1 MKRRLLS
8 MFCALALCLSLLPAT
23 ALAADAVS
31 YVEYSWNGS
40 KLTEEATTPVTDYTT
55 LSGNINNTT
64 WGAGW
69 YMVSG
74 TVTVNNNRDSTVTVS
89 GTVNLILPQGSK
101 LDLSYGTIII
111 SDGGTLNI
119 YGQETGSGTL
129 TLGGNHRDANP
140 GIGLGSGS
148 TLNIHGGTV
157 NATGYCTNATSP
169 APGIDVGGSG
179 TLTVYDGTVTATGGT
194 ASNSIGRGAGI
205 RVISGGT
212 VNIHGGTVTATGAS
226 NKSALGVSGAGIGG
240 NGGSSAGETCGNV
253 TITGGTVTAT
263 GGSGG
268 SGASAGIG
276 GGQGGTAGSQ
286 GGGGNVTITG
296 GTVTAIGGESTA
308 GNAQAPGIGGAV
320 YNNKGNAGSFSTGT
334 GGSAVITTT
343 GGIQDETSK
352 NSWQGIID
360 GTVYG
365 TVTLPD
371 SQLSGKTLT
380 VSENANLTIPDGAA
394 LTGSITVESGGTL
407 TVNSG
412 STVTNSGTITNNGT
426 LTGGGTINNTGNG
439 KVTGEGT
446 NNTVTIT
453 YPSTVTVTSNQ
464 SNDTVGPNQ
473 EVTFTATVTGSD
485 TVGTPTGTVQFKDNG
500 NDLGTAQTLN
510 NEGKATYTTSNLEI
524 GEHKITAVYSGD
536 GSYTAKTSSEL
547 TFTVVGDV
555 ASISIETQP
564 KKMTYTTGET
574 LDLTGLVITLH
585 YDGTDYTSEVSWGT
599 DSGITSDPENGTEL
613 QASEHNDKAVTITY
627 GGKTATTDALTVNKA
642 DQTGFGFTESS
653 ITKTY
658 GDESFTVEA
667 TGGQSTGDVTYAV
680 TSGGDVISISD
691 NTVTILKA
699 GEATITA
706 TKAADG
712 DYNEATATLTVTVSK
727 ASQTGFAFTESSP
740 KTVTY
745 GEGTFTVTAE
755 GGPGSGD
762 VTYEVTEGTDII
774 SISDDT
780 VTILKAG
787 EATITATKAED
798 DNYSETTATLTV
810 TVSKAPLTIT
820 GVTATSRDYN
830 GSNTV
835 AITGVTLDGVF
846 GQDEVSVDTSG
857 LTGTVDS
864 PDVGTYNTLTLSG
877 TVTLTGA
884 AAGNYTL
891 TLPTEPVTVTGGVT
905 IRQATASIS
914 FNNYAPGKTYDGT
927 ALANPTESELTLTG
941 AGYNDVTFTWYEGT
955 SPDGAKLDSAPT
967 DAGTYYLVASIP
979 GSANTIAASTTSG
992 AITISPAEISIQS
1005 ATLKTK
1011 TYDGTTAA
1019 TVESVTFS
1027 GTTQPAE
1034 TDYTVTAAAFADKTA
1049 GDSKTGGTVTVKL
1062 TSGNFTFA
1070 GNQDEATYASATGTI
1085 NKLPVVL
1092 EWSTPTEFTY
1102 DGQEKTVT
1110 AKITNVVGDDDVT
1123 LTYDNNAKTD
1133 AGSYTATVTGL
1144 GNDNYTLDGVENASL
1159 TWHIAGVSID
1169 GAVVTLTPESSTYTG
1184 SEQRPTVTV
1193 TLDSQDLDGD
1203 TDYEVSYDPAEVKNA
1218 GTYTVTVTGTG
1229 NYEGTATATFTIQK
1243 ADPNIGAVTYSGG
1256 DLYDST
1262 ALDSI
1267 TLNRGN
1273 SDIDGTLKLDAGQT
1287 LKAGTYDYSW
1297 TFTPAEAVNYETV
1310 TGTVEL
1316 TVKADTLKSVS
1327 VKSGPTKTEYV
1338 YGDFFDTTGLVL
1350 EATYASNN
1358 KKEISA
1364 DEITVE
1370 TTGPLTCDMTAVTVS
1385 YQGKTCTVTVTV
1397 GKATYSGQTTVTG
1410 TIWANTASEVQLPQP
1425 PDGAT
1430 FGNPVYSIDSDTVVR
1445 VEITGNT
1452 LAYEGGSGVTKG
1464 QEYEI
1469 TIPVDGGTNYNN
1481 YQITVTLTGTDKKVP
1496 TGAPTLSTDTITYGQ
1511 PISTITLSGSMQ
1523 DGAETVTGTFTWDA
1537 PTTTPDAG
1545 SYEAHWTFTPADGN
1559 LYVSV
1564 SGTTTITVNKATPTG
1579 TPKYTAIT
1587 TSGKTLADAGLTTEG
1602 GTFSVPGTVAW
1613 EQADTT
1619 QVQANTAYTWKF
1631 TPTDSDNYN
1640 SISGS
1645 ITLYVVSS
1653 SGGGGGS
1660 SGGGSSSSGSQT
1672 ETTTNPDGSTT
1683 TTVTSSNG
1691 TVTETTKNPD
1701 GSQKVVETKKD
1712 GTVTTTT
1719 TDTTG
1724 NKTQVVENT
1733 DGTKETTITN
1743 KDGSGSATTVDETG
1757 KTQAE
1762 VKLPAAVVED
1772 AQGEAVALPM
1782 PEVPVTAD
1790 KENAPTVTV
1799 DLPVGG
1805 SVKVEIP
1812 VEDVTP
1818 GTVAVIVKA
1827 DGTEEVIKT
1836 SLTTENGVAVTL
1848 SDGDTVKV
1856 VDNSKTFDDVAD
1868 NYWGAEAVDFAVS
1881 RELFA
1886 GTSATTFAPD
1896 TAMTRAMIVTVLARF
1911 EGVDTTS
1918 GSTWY
1923 EAGQQWAVA
1932 NGVSDGTNMDASLT
1946 REHLAT
1952 MLWRYAGSPS
1962 VSNDLSNYTDA
1973 GTVSSYAQQAMAWCV
1988 EQGIIGGT
1996 TTTTLSPQ
2004 GPATRAQVATIL
2016 MRFIEG
2022 MA

>member
-74 TVTVNNNRDSTVTVS
+74 TVTVNNNHDSTVTVS

-169 APGIDVGGSG
+169 APGIDVGTG
-179 TLTVYDGTVTATGGT
+179 TLTVYSGEVNAEAGTS
-194 ASNSIGRGAGI
+194 SNAGRGAGI

-226 NKSALGVSGAGIGG
+226 LASTNDYPGAGIGG
-240 NGGSSAGETCGNV
+240 SGSGSNGETCGTV

-263 GGSGG
+263 GGDGYQQR
-268 SGASAGIG
+268 AAAGIG
-276 GGQGGTAGSQ
+276 GGAGNSSSA
-286 GGGGNVTITG
+286 GGGGNVIISG
-296 GTVTAIGGESTA
+296 GTVTANGGKASR
-308 GNAQAPGIGGAV
+308 NDNVQAPGIGGAV
-320 YNNKGNAGSFSTGT
+320 YLSSSGGAGTFSTGT
-334 GGSAVITTT
+334 NGSAVITTT
-343 GGIQDETSK
+343 GGIQAGTSGC
-352 NSWQGIID
+352 SAIID
-360 GTVYG
+360 NKVYG
-365 TVTLPD
+365 NVTLPD
-371 SQLSGKTLT
+371 SQLSSKNLTVTNGATLTISGEKTL
-380 VSENANLTIPDGAA
+380 SS
-394 LTGSITVESGGTL
+394 SITVNDGGTL
-407 TVNSG
+407 TVSG
-412 STVTNSGTITNNGT
+412 TVTNSGTITNNGT
-426 LTGGGTINNTGNG
+426 LTGGGTINNTGSG
-439 KVTGEGT
+439 KVTNNGT
-446 NNTVTIT
+446 NDKVTIT
-453 YPSTVTVTSNQ
+453 YPSTVTVTSDKDGNTAAPGTQ
-464 SNDTVGPNQ
+464 V
-473 EVTFTATVTGSD
+473 EFTATVSGSG
-485 TVGTPTGTVQFKDNG
+485 GTPTGSVTFEKGDST
-500 NDLGTAQTLN
+500 LGTVNLDG
-510 NEGKATYTTSNLEI
+510 EGKATCTVSTDTLGI
-524 GEHKITAVYSGD
+524 GEHTITAEYTPAGDAAYTGSSG
-536 GSYTAKTSSEL
+536 SL

-555 ASISIETQP
+555 ASISVQTQP
-564 KKMTYTTGET
+564 TTMTYTTGQA
-574 LDLTGLVITLH
+574 LDLSGLKVQVA
-585 YDGTDYTSEVSWGT
+585 YDGYDDRLEISWGT
-599 DSGITSDPENGTEL
+599 EGLTASIENGTTL
-613 QASEHNDKAVTITY
+613 YASQHDGQTITITY
-627 GGKTATTDALTVNKA
+627 EGQSAQTSALSVSKTDQTDFAFTEESPKEVDYSPNGTFTVKAKGGKGTGAVTYTVNE
-642 DQTGFGFTESS
+642 G
-653 ITKTY
+653 
-658 GDESFTVEA
+658 
-667 TGGQSTGDVTYAV
+667 
-680 TSGGDVISISD
+680 GGDVVNINSTSGE
-691 NTVTILKA
+691 VTILKA
-699 GEATITA
+699 GTATITA

-712 DYNEATATLTVTVSK
+712 DYNEATDTLEVTVNP
-727 ASQTGFAFTESSP
+727 ASQTGFGFTESSIT
-740 KTVTY
+740 KTY
-745 GEGTFTVTAE
+745 GEGTFTVEAK
-755 GGPGSGD
+755 GGPGTGA
-762 VTYEVTEGTDII
+762 VTYTVTEGTGVI
-774 SISDDT
+774 SIDGST
-780 VTILKAG
+780 VTIEKAG
-787 EATITATKAED
+787 TATITATKAAD
-798 DNYSETTATLTV
+798 DKYSAATATLTV
-810 TVSKAPLTIT
+810 TVSP
-820 GVTATSRDYN
+820 
-830 GSNTV
+830 
-835 AITGVTLDGVF
+835 
-846 GQDEVSVDTSG
+846 
-857 LTGTVDS
+857 
-864 PDVGTYNTLTLSG
+864 
-877 TVTLTGA
+877 
-884 AAGNYTL
+884 
-891 TLPTEPVTVTGGVT
+891 
-905 IRQATASIS
+905 
-914 FNNYAPGKTYDGT
+914 
-927 ALANPTESELTLTG
+927 
-941 AGYNDVTFTWYEGT
+941 
-955 SPDGAKLDSAPT
+955 
-967 DAGTYYLVASIP
+967 
-979 GSANTIAASTTSG
+979 
-992 AITISPAEISIQS
+992 
-1005 ATLKTK
+1005 
-1011 TYDGTTAA
+1011 
-1019 TVESVTFS
+1019 
-1027 GTTQPAE
+1027 
-1034 TDYTVTAAAFADKTA
+1034 
-1049 GDSKTGGTVTVKL
+1049 
-1062 TSGNFTFA
+1062 
-1070 GNQDEATYASATGTI
+1070 
-1085 NKLPVVL
+1085 LPVEL

-1110 AKITNVVGDDDVT
+1110 ATIKNVVGSDSVT
-1123 LTYDNNAKTD
+1123 LTYTDNSKTNK
-1133 AGSYTATVTGL
+1133 GTYTATAALTGDDA
-1144 GNDNYTLDGVENASL
+1144 DNYTLDGVENASL

-1169 GAVVTLTPESSTYTG
+1169 TA
-1184 SEQRPTVTV
+1184 TV
-1193 TLDSQDLDGD
+1193 TLAPSTATYDSSAKTPSVTVKLGD
-1203 TDYEVSYDPAEVKNA
+1203 KELTGTDYAVAYTGADGQPVSNLINA
-1218 GTYTVTVTGTG
+1218 GDYTVTVTGTG

-1243 ADPNIGAVTYSGG
+1243 ADPNIGDVTYSGG

-1267 TLNRGN
+1267 TLSRGN
-1273 SDIDGTLKLDAGQT
+1273 QTVSGTLELDAGQT
-1287 LKAGTYDYSW
+1287 LRADISSYKW
-1297 TFTPAEAVNYETV
+1297 TFTPDDADNYETV
-1310 TGTVEL
+1310 TGTVQL
-1316 TVKADTLKSVS
+1316 IVLADTLESVS

-1338 YGDFFDTTGLVL
+1338 YGETFNKTGLVL
-1350 EATYASNN
+1350 KATYESGN

-1370 TTGPLTCDMTAVTVS
+1370 TTGPLTCDMEKVTVS
-1385 YQGKTCTVTVTV
+1385 YQGMTCQVSVTV

-1430 FGNPVYSIDSDTVVR
+1430 FGDPVYSVDSDTVVR

-1452 LAYEGGSGVTKG
+1452 LAYEGGTGITKG
-1464 QEYEI
+1464 QEYKI
-1469 TIPVDGGTNYNN
+1469 TVPVNGGTNYND
-1481 YQITVTLTGTDKKVP
+1481 YDITVTLTGTTKKVP
-1496 TGAPTLSTDTITYGQ
+1496 TGVPTLSTTTITYGQ
-1511 PISTITLSGSMQ
+1511 SLSTITLSGSMQ
-1523 DGAETVTGTFTWDA
+1523 DGGKPVTGTFAWADPDA
-1537 PTTTPDAG
+1537 APNAG

-1564 SGTTTITVNKATPTG
+1564 SGTTTITVNKATPRG

-1653 SGGGGGS
+1653 SGGGGS
-1660 SGGGSSSSGSQT
+1660 SSGGSSSGSGNKT

-1691 TVTETTKNPD
+1691 TVTETTKFPD
-1701 GSQKVVETKKD
+1701 GSKEVIETKKD

-1743 KDGSGSATTVDETG
+1743 KDGSSSATTVDETG

-1772 AQGEAVALPM
+1772 AQGEAVTLPM
-1782 PEVPVTAD
+1782 PEVPITTD
-1790 KENAPTVTV
+1790 RETAPTVTV
-1799 DLPVGG
+1799 DLPGGG
-1805 SVKVEIP
+1805 SAKVEIP

-1856 VDNSKTFDDVAD
+1856 VDNSKTFEDVPAT
-1868 NYWGAEAVDFAVS
+1868 YWGAEAVDFATS
-1881 RELFA
+1881 RELFV
-1886 GTSATTFAPD
+1886 GTSETTFAPD

-1911 EGVDTTS
+1911 EGVDTTT

-1923 EAGQQWAVA
+1923 EAGQQWAMQ
-1932 NGVSDGTNMDASLT
+1932 NGVSDGSNMDASLT
-1946 REHLAT
+1946 REQLVT
-1952 MLWRYAGSPS
+1952 MFYRYAQSKGY
-1962 VSNDLSNYTDA
+1962 DTTQGGMA
-1973 GTVSSYAQQAMAWCV
+1973 IREYADFEQISDYAAEAMTWAV
-1988 EQGIIGGT
+1988 NTGIINGT
-1996 TTTTLSPQ
+1996 SSTTISPQ